1 MDCAAV
7 PRHGVPRMRRTAL
20 LPPARALV
28 MLIATLSVAACGA
41 GDIDRDATARAD
53 AGVPEPEPAKEAPL
67 AEPTEDAMRALA
79 QEQVDALNAKGGLV
93 ITMSGATSDPIKVRL
108 VSFRKVGCQPYTRA
122 FRCEAEVGW
131 SYPGT
136 ELPDEVLPSS
146 SRYTPDG
153 KGGWTV
159 D

>member
-1 MDCAAV
+1 MDRAAV
-7 PRHGVPRMRRTAL
+7 PRQGITRMRRTAL
-20 LPPARALV
+20 PSALV
-28 MLIATLSVAACGA
+28 VATLVLSGCGA
-41 GDIDRDATARAD
+41 GDIDPDATARAD
-53 AGVPEPEPAKEAPL
+53 AGTPEPAVAAEAPL
-67 AEPTEDAMRALA
+67 VEPTEGEMRQVA
-79 QEQVDALNAKGGLV
+79 QAKVDEINAKGGLV
-93 ITMSGATSDPIKVRL
+93 ISMSGATSDPIRVRL
-108 VSFRKVGCQPYTRA
+108 ISFRKVGCTPYTRA

-146 SRYTPDG
+146 DRYTPDG